1 MLKEKYESIRAEAA
15 RFARTYLEPWAQ
27 EVDRTGEYRPEVFR
41 AVAEAGYAGMV
52 HPKEYGGQG
61 ADYLSL
67 CIVTEE
73 LCRVD
78 PSASALMMGNTLSG
92 SPLKLFG
99 SEEQKRK
106 YLRPLAAGEK
116 RAAFALTEPEA
127 GCDAANVQTTAVRDG
142 DEYVINGH
150 KRYIIMAPYADFFT
164 VFAKTDPAAGS
175 RGMTAFLVDR
185 DTPGFTVGAPTE
197 KMGIH
202 GNPISELTFEN
213 VRVPAENILGG
224 LGKGMHVALGTL
236 DTGRVTVA
244 AQCVGVAQGALDLA
258 VAYAKERVQFGK
270 PLSAMQNTQFKL
282 AEMAVKVEAAR
293 QLVYAAAEKLDAG
306 QSASYEAAIAKYYA
320 AEAANEVAYR
330 SVQIHGGAGYMMSSR
345 IEQFYRDARI
355 LPIYDGTAE
364 VQLMVISR
372 ALLGR

>member
-1 MLKEKYESIRAEAA
+1 MLKEKYESLRAEAA

-67 CIVTEE
+67 CIVSEE

-78 PSASALMMGNTLSG
+78 PPASALLMGNTLSG

-185 DTPGFTVGAPTE
+185 DTPGLTVGAPTE

-236 DTGRVTVA
+236 DTGRVSVA

-293 QLVYAAAEKLDAG
+293 RLVYAAAEKLDAG

-330 SVQIHGGAGYMMSSR
+330 SVQIHGGAGYMTSSR